1 MARLQRN
8 LLHLMSGTLVARL
21 LGFLRE
27 MVCAHAF
34 GASRAMDLF
43 VVAMT
48 VPSFF
53 RRVFGEDVVE
63 RAFMPPF
70 KSLITREK
78 HAEAWR
84 LLATC
89 LNAMTILSLLVLAL
103 LYLLA
108 PLLVRWIAPGL
119 EPELMP
125 QAVKMTWIVLPFML
139 FIGLASFAGGVLNI
153 FECNRVYALAPAML
167 SLAVITSVLTLR
179 DKLGIYSL
187 PVGAVTGAFLQ
198 MLVQLPTL
206 IRAARK
212 HPEARYHAG
221 LYLRNPQTRS
231 VGRESGFILLKSL
244 VDKSVEVAD
253 RVLASWLLAGSISA
267 LWFAQRLVQLP
278 LAVFALAIS
287 RALTP
292 YLTEKQAEADHE
304 RFVSGI
310 RQGILLNVYI
320 LAPVAVGAL
329 VLGDLLVAIVYERG
343 AFDAHNTRLTALA
356 FSAYALGLPA
366 IGIQALLSRVFAVLQ
381 ANRTVFHIS
390 VGTAAL
396 NILLN
401 ILLVKTTLA
410 HAGLALASSISF
422 IINAAL
428 LILLLNRRV
437 PGAIPAGQA
446 LRDMLGGLLLA
457 LLPALLVGL
466 LRRSD
471 LALLTPQAGFWPRLL
486 ALAILGALFVFA
498 YALMARFCGPREL
511 RKLFPGKRNRNAD
524 PR

>member
-1 MARLQRN
+1 MARLKRN

-27 MVCAHAF
+27 MVCASAF
-34 GASRAMDLF
+34 GASRVMDIF

-78 HAEAWR
+78 HADAWR

-89 LNAMTILSLLVLAL
+89 LNAMTILSLLVLAV

-108 PLLVRWIAPGL
+108 PFLVRWIAPGMADD
-119 EPELMP
+119 PELMK
-125 QAVKMTWIVLPFML
+125 QALNMTYIVLPFML
-139 FIGLASFAGGVLNI
+139 FIGLAAFAGGVLNI

-167 SLAVITSVLTLR
+167 SIAVITSVLTLR
-179 DKLGIYSL
+179 DTLGIYCL
-187 PVGAVTGAFLQ
+187 PAGAVAGAFLQ
-198 MLVQLPTL
+198 VVVQLPSL
-206 IRAARK
+206 FKAARRQK
-212 HPEARYHAG
+212 DARYHAN
-221 LYLRNPQTRS
+221 LDLRSPQAKAM
-231 VGRESGFILLKSL
+231 GRESRFILLKSL

-304 RFVSGI
+304 RFVAGI
-310 RQGILLNVYI
+310 RQGVLLNVYI

-343 AFDAHNTRLTALA
+343 QFNAENTRLTAMA

-396 NILLN
+396 NIILN
-401 ILLVKTTLA
+401 VVLVKTTLA
-410 HAGLALASSISF
+410 HAGLALASSVSF
-422 IINAAL
+422 MINAGL
-428 LILLLNRRV
+428 LILLLNRRM
-437 PGAIPAGQA
+437 PGAIAAGQA
-446 LRDMLGGLLLA
+446 LRDLLGGLA
-457 LLPALLVGL
+457 LSAVPAGLVML
-466 LRRSD
+466 LRNSEIK
-471 LALLTPQAGFWPRLL
+471 LLTPQAGFWPRLV
-486 ALAILGALFVFA
+486 ALAILGLIFVAA
-498 YALMARFCGPREL
+498 YLLIARFCGPREL
-511 RKLFPGKRNRNAD
+511 RKKKDTP
-524 PR
+524 

>member
-1 MARLQRN
+1 MPRLQRN
-8 LLHLMSGTLVARL
+8 LVHLMSGTLVARL
-21 LGFLRE
+21 LGFVRE

-34 GASRAMDLF
+34 GAGRGMDLF
-43 VVAMT
+43 VIAMT

-70 KSLITREK
+70 KSLLTRER

-89 LNAMTILSLLVLAL
+89 LNVMTILSLVVLAA

-108 PLLVRWIAPGL
+108 PLLVRVIAPGL
-119 EPELMP
+119 EPELLP
-125 QAVKMTWIVLPFML
+125 QAVRMTWIVLPFML

-167 SLAVITSVLTLR
+167 SVAVITSVLLFQDR
-179 DKLGIYSL
+179 LGIYAL
-187 PVGAVTGAFLQ
+187 PAGAVAGALLQ
-198 MLVQLPTL
+198 LLVQLPALFRTV
-206 IRAARK
+206 RK
-212 HPEARYHAG
+212 HREARYHASVD
-221 LYLRNPQTRS
+221 LRSPQTQA
-231 VGRESGFILLKSL
+231 VGRESGFILLKSM

-253 RVLASWLLAGSISA
+253 RMLASWLLAGSISS

-287 RALTP
+287 RAFTP

-304 RFVSGI
+304 RFVTGI
-310 RQGILLNVYI
+310 RHGILLNIYI
-320 LAPVAVGAL
+320 LAPVAAAAIVM
-329 VLGDLLVAIVYERG
+329 GDLLVGIVYERG
-343 AFDAHNTRLTALA
+343 AFDASSTKMTAMA

-390 VGTAAL
+390 VGTASL

-401 ILLVKTTLA
+401 ILLVKTSLA

-422 IINAAL
+422 MVNAFL
-428 LILLLNRRV
+428 LITLLNKAM
-437 PGAIPAGQA
+437 PGALAMGRTI
-446 LRDMLGGLLLA
+446 RDMLGGCGLAVVPAVLVMALRGSDIALLA
-457 LLPALLVGL
+457 
-466 LRRSD
+466 
-471 LALLTPQAGFWPRLL
+471 PQAGFWPRFV
-486 ALAILGALFVFA
+486 ALGILGVIFVASYLIIARLF
-498 YALMARFCGPREL
+498 GPGEL
-511 RKLFPGKRNRNAD
+511 RNRLPGGKS
-524 PR
+524 P